1 MWEWDREGVVWRLLQ
16 NLIFVCDQCFL
27 IDLQVYNMISLS
39 VGFEKNNYKVY
50 HHDRGKNLSFTE
62 LEPLVK
68 AR

>member
-1 MWEWDREGVVWRLLQ
+1 
-16 NLIFVCDQCFL
+16 
-27 IDLQVYNMISLS
+27 MISLS